1 MRLSTEKSEN
11 KPQIKKKGPKN
22 KKSQKTTPEKN
33 HNNEKAEIQKKLK
46 KSSKNDRK
54 IIQKSIKNRS
64 KNDQKPQKFRC
75 RVIAEKKN
83 PKRGGLGPKNQFSLW
98 SASKTKSIMHR

>member
-1 MRLSTEKSEN
+1 M
-11 KPQIKKKGPKN
+11 KKISKKGQKGPKN
-22 KKSQKTTPEKN
+22 QKISKIVPEKN
-33 HNNEKAEIQKKLK
+33 HNNEKAEIQKKFK

-75 RVIAEKKN
+75 RVIAEKKF

-98 SASKTKSIMHR
+98 SVTNKPSIMHR